1 MTRPTA
7 LVTGASSGI
16 GLAFARRLAADGYDL
31 VLVARR
37 EGLLKELA
45 DELNTAHGAAT
56 EVLVADLT
64 DPDDLARVEARLID
78 PQNPIE
84 LLVNNAGFGTM
95 GRFSDLPIAE
105 EDREIRLNVVALVRL
120 TRAALPPML
129 ERDRGDVVN
138 VSSVAGFQAGPFNAT
153 YSATKAFV
161 TSFSEAVR
169 EELRGTG
176 VRVMALCPGFTRTEF
191 QDTANAQASS
201 LPSVLW
207 QSAEQV
213 VDTALRDL
221 RRGVTIS
228 VPGVHNK
235 VAAMFSQ
242 LSPRS
247 LTRRVSGMV
256 GRRLQQ

>member
-7 LVTGASSGI
+7 LVTGASRGI

-37 EGLLKELA
+37 EGRLKELA

-64 DPDDLARVEARLID
+64 DADDLARVESRLTD
-78 PQNPIE
+78 PQRPVE

-95 GRFSDLPIAE
+95 GRFSDLPIAD
-105 EDREIRLNVVALVRL
+105 EDREIRLNVLALTRL
-120 TRAALPPML
+120 TRAALPPMI

-169 EELRGTG
+169 EELRGSG

-191 QDTANAQASS
+191 QDTANA
-201 LPSVLW
+201 
-207 QSAEQV
+207 
-213 VDTALRDL
+213 
-221 RRGVTIS
+221 
-228 VPGVHNK
+228 
-235 VAAMFSQ
+235 
-242 LSPRS
+242 
-247 LTRRVSGMV
+247 
-256 GRRLQQ
+256 

>member
-37 EGLLKELA
+37 EGRLKELA

-64 DPDDLARVEARLID
+64 DADDLARVESRLID
-78 PQNPIE
+78 PQRPVE

-95 GRFSDLPIAE
+95 GRFS
-105 EDREIRLNVVALVRL
+105 
-120 TRAALPPML
+120 
-129 ERDRGDVVN
+129 
-138 VSSVAGFQAGPFNAT
+138 
-153 YSATKAFV
+153 
-161 TSFSEAVR
+161 EAVR
-169 EELRGTG
+169 EELRGSG

-213 VDTALRDL
+213 ADIALRDL

-235 VAAMFSQ
+235 VAALFSQ